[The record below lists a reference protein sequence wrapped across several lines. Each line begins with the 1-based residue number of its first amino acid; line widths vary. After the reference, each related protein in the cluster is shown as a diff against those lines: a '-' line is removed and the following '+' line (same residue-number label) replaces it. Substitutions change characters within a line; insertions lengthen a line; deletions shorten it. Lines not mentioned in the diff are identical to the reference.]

1 MSNWPADEVRPLALD
16 EFDCSYVRYRLQASD
31 EVRQRM
37 VHSLQRYGQLAPVVV
52 FLRQDQPVLVDGF
65 KRHDAA
71 SRVKSLG
78 ELLARRIEAD
88 ERSAKA
94 AMYGLNRLGG
104 RLDQLEEAWIV
115 QALVREDGLSQPA
128 AAQLLGRH
136 KSWVCRRLALL
147 EKLSGVVREEL
158 GLGLVSASMARQLT
172 RLPAGNQAETLA
184 AVRREDLNAAELRG
198 VTDLLL
204 GCSSRPQ
211 VQYRVVDAEGLVS
224 YQNNAYSVPW
234 RLIGQTLPLRITE
247 QELIAY
253 DGEVNEVAR
262 HPLLQRGQH
271 GERVIQVKHRPADNR
286 REQLEQ
292 LRQRFDELG
301 ETARR
306 FFEGLV
312 QTQSQ
317 VGSQAK
323 KTLALLSLYHRR
335 DVLAAMERAVRYR
348 AFSWRSLERILAV
361 RARPKTAAESLSDS
375 YPPPLS
381 DDDPVAPR
389 GTDEYQHLLFDE
401 TDHAQKNTP
410 QENDQPENNAEPA
423 DPQDSGQDGPA

>member
-1 MSNWPADEVRPLALD
+1 
-16 EFDCSYVRYRLQASD
+16 
-31 EVRQRM
+31 
-37 VHSLQRYGQLAPVVV
+37 VV

-198 VTDLLL
+198 VADLLL

-211 VQYRVVDAEGLVS
+211 VQFVLEKPRQALRQAAGEIIRSYDPRLSTAGNHFARRLASLLDQLARMENWLRHQGLS
-224 YQNNAYSVPW
+224 ALSACD
-234 RLIGQTLPLRITE
+234 RLPL
-247 QELIAY
+247 QP
-253 DGEVNEVAR
+253 GVAR
-262 HPLLQRGQH
+262 LGRDATTVAELA
-271 GERVIQVKHRPADNR
+271 GELATDLV
-286 REQLEQ
+286 
-292 LRQRFDELG
+292 
-301 ETARR
+301 ET
-306 FFEGLV
+306 
-312 QTQSQ
+312 TD
-317 VGSQAK
+317 
-323 KTLALLSLYHRR
+323 TN
-335 DVLAAMERAVRYR
+335 
-348 AFSWRSLERILAV
+348 
-361 RARPKTAAESLSDS
+361 
-375 YPPPLS
+375 
-381 DDDPVAPR
+381 DD
-389 GTDEYQHLLFDE
+389 
-401 TDHAQKNTP
+401 
-410 QENDQPENNAEPA
+410 
-423 DPQDSGQDGPA
+423 